1 MTYDSSLFSLEEKFI
16 LKVANFTEEGFV
28 TQEGV
33 ERERGNLQIDLSM
46 RRIEICRLHEQQM
59 CGLENEIEW

>member
-1 MTYDSSLFSLEEKFI
+1 MTNYSFCFSIEEEVI

-33 ERERGNLQIDLSM
+33 ERERCNLQIDLSM

-59 CGLENEIEW
+59 CGLENEIE

>member
-1 MTYDSSLFSLEEKFI
+1 MI

-28 TQEGV
+28 TQIGV

-46 RRIEICRLHEQQM
+46 WGIEPGCLHEQ
-59 CGLENEIEW
+59 